1 MVQAAMSTP
10 IRILI
15 ADDHPLIRE
24 GLLAL
29 LAGYPDIELVGEAAD
44 GKEAVDMFMRLQPDL
59 LVLDLQMPV
68 LSGLD
73 AMAAILARDPDA
85 RIIVLTTY
93 DTQQLV
99 AQALGAGARAYLLK
113 TAVRVDLV
121 KTIRTVH
128 ATGRRIIDAGVVETL
143 QANSLNNTLTRR
155 ETDVLKLIACGN
167 TNREIGLALHLTE
180 ETVKSYVKSLL
191 SKLSANDR
199 AHAVAIGIKRGLI
212 ET

>member
-44 GKEAVDMFMRLQPDL
+44 GKEAVDLFMRLQPDL

-121 KTIRTVH
+121 NTIRTVH

>member
-44 GKEAVDMFMRLQPDL
+44 GKEAVDLFMRLQPDL

-121 KTIRTVH
+121 NTIRTVH

-143 QANSLNNTLTRR
+143 QANSLNDTLTRR

>member
-44 GKEAVDMFMRLQPDL
+44 GKEAVDLFMRLQPDL

-93 DTQQLV
+93 DTQQVV

-121 KTIRTVH
+121 NTIRTVH